1 MLKSTINKYKE
12 HYISLIK
19 IGFPIVLGQLG
30 IIILGFADTL
40 MIGHHSTNEL
50 AAASFVNNIFNLII
64 LFGTGFAYGLTPL
77 IGESYGKK
85 DYINIGKLLKN
96 SLFSNLIIAVLLS
109 AIMCVLYI
117 RIEYLGQPKE
127 LMIYI
132 KPYFLIVLSSILFVM
147 LFNGFKQFAEGI
159 TDTKTPM
166 WILIFGNIFNIIGN
180 YILIYGK
187 LGIPELGIIGAGLST
202 LISRILMLFAF
213 IIIFLK
219 ENKYKEYKMGFRKSA
234 ITKETFKKMNL
245 MGWPIALQ
253 MGMESASFNLSAIM
267 IGWIGSIALAAHQ
280 IAGTISTLSFMVL
293 YGMGAAISI
302 RISYFKGQNDIIK
315 IKETAIS
322 GFHLNMTICIFAALI
337 YFLIKNHI
345 GYLFTDNQ
353 DVAAITSSLIIILM
367 LYQIGDG
374 TQITFANALRGIS
387 DVKSMMYIAFIAYFI
402 VSLPIG
408 YIFGF
413 ILNWGIYGVWLA
425 YPIGLSVAGILFAFR
440 FNRKIKQLVNI

>member
-322 GFHLNMTICIFAALI
+322 GFHLNITICIFAALI

-408 YIFGF
+408 YILGF

>member
-96 SLFSNLIIAVLLS
+96 SLFSNLIIAVFLS

-337 YFLIKNHI
+337 YFLIKNYI

>member
-96 SLFSNLIIAVLLS
+96 SLFSNLIIAVFLS
-109 AIMCVLYI
+109 AIMCILYI

>member
-12 HYISLIK
+12 HYTSLIK

-96 SLFSNLIIAVLLS
+96 SLFANLIIAVLLS
-109 AIMCVLYI
+109 TIMCVLYI

-219 ENKYKEYKMGFRKSA
+219 DNKYKEYKMGLRKST

-322 GFHLNMTICIFAALI
+322 GFHLNMTICIIAALI

>member
-96 SLFSNLIIAVLLS
+96 SLFSNLIIAVFLS

-213 IIIFLK
+213 IIIFLE

>member
-96 SLFSNLIIAVLLS
+96 SLFANLIIAVLLS

-322 GFHLNMTICIFAALI
+322 GFHLNITICIFAALI

-408 YIFGF
+408 YILGF

>member
-40 MIGHHSTNEL
+40 MIGHHRTNEL

-96 SLFSNLIIAVLLS
+96 SIFSNLIIAVFLS

>member
-96 SLFSNLIIAVLLS
+96 SLFANLIIAVLLS

-302 RISYFKGQNDIIK
+302 RISYFKGQNDLIK